1 MRIINF
7 LFLLLFTYACTDKTA
22 ARNDKYNTAI
32 AEDTN
37 NLINAYIFLEQN
49 HDLLHIMMGEY
60 EGNPEQS
67 LLKFKEKIQ
76 PLKHNPYLLQVNFML
91 ELIKVNSDKTLD
103 GAASFDSLVDY
114 YQMGYQL
121 MIEGCVKAYKMPFD
135 LPQNIEDYKNIKKY
149 FGWE

>member
-1 MRIINF
+1 
-7 LFLLLFTYACTDKTA
+7 
-22 ARNDKYNTAI
+22 
-32 AEDTN
+32 
-37 NLINAYIFLEQN
+37 
-49 HDLLHIMMGEY
+49 MGEY
-60 EGNPEQS
+60 EGNPKQS
-67 LLKFKEKIQ
+67 LLKLKEKIQ

-91 ELIKVNSDKTLD
+91 ELIKINPDKTLE

-121 MIEGCVKAYKMPFD
+121 MIEGIVKAYKMPFD

>member
-1 MRIINF
+1 MRIKNLF
-7 LFLLLFTYACTDKTA
+7 FLLLLTFACTDKTA
-22 ARNDKYNTAI
+22 ARNDKYNPAI

-37 NLINAYIFLEQN
+37 NLINAYIFLEEN

-67 LLKFKEKIQ
+67 LLKLKEKIQ
-76 PLKHNPYLLQVNFML
+76 PLKHNSYLLQVNFML
-91 ELIKVNSDKTLD
+91 ELIKVNNDKTLE

-121 MIEGCVKAYKMPFD
+121 MIEGWVKAYKIPFD
-135 LPQNIEDYKNIKKY
+135 LPQNIEDYRNIKKY

>member
-1 MRIINF
+1 
-7 LFLLLFTYACTDKTA
+7 
-22 ARNDKYNTAI
+22 
-32 AEDTN
+32 
-37 NLINAYIFLEQN
+37 
-49 HDLLHIMMGEY
+49 MMGEY
-60 EGNPEQS
+60 DGNPKQS

-91 ELIKVNSDKTLD
+91 ELIKVNTDNTLE

-121 MIEGCVKAYKMPFD
+121 MIEGWVKAYKIPFD
-135 LPQNIEDYKNIKKY
+135 LTQNIEDYRNIKKF